1 MRTLLSD
8 DTLTAMFATE
18 ADSVEVPLDGPDRVL
33 ARVANAPAPWWRSRR
48 RQAQLAAAT
57 AAVVAAVLV
66 LPGLFGGAG
75 RSSELVSGAG
85 PTSSLLQGPA
95 ASRAAGA
102 AGSAATTADA
112 RAQAPGRVS
121 RSGPA
126 GAAPAEGA
134 TSAGTPGNDGTA
146 ARVVKTGSI
155 ALVVD
160 KGQVTPVLTTVQ
172 TVIASLQGYVA
183 SSSTQEF
190 GATPSGA
197 TPSGTVTFRI
207 PVANFERAVERL
219 RGLHATVRDAEASGR
234 DVTAEYADTA
244 AQVGSLKAARSRF
257 LTILGQAKTIGET
270 LTVQQRVDD
279 VQGQIDRLEGQRR
292 VLADQSDLATLAVTV
307 NEKDDPVT
315 RQPSQGGLGSA
326 WHDAV
331 RGFTSGAEALIAR
344 SGTALLVL
352 LVLGVAGLLARLAWR
367 VVRRRLV

>member
-1 MRTLLSD
+1 
-8 DTLTAMFATE
+8 
-18 ADSVEVPLDGPDRVL
+18 
-33 ARVANAPAPWWRSRR
+33 
-48 RQAQLAAAT
+48 
-57 AAVVAAVLV
+57 
-66 LPGLFGGAG
+66 
-75 RSSELVSGAG
+75 
-85 PTSSLLQGPA
+85 
-95 ASRAAGA
+95 
-102 AGSAATTADA
+102 
-112 RAQAPGRVS
+112 
-121 RSGPA
+121 
-126 GAAPAEGA
+126 
-134 TSAGTPGNDGTA
+134 
-146 ARVVKTGSI
+146 VVKTGSI

-190 GATPSGA
+190 GATPSG
-197 TPSGTVTFRI
+197 TVTFRI

-234 DVTAEYADTA
+234 DVTAEYTDTA

-307 NEKDDPVT
+307 DEKDDPVT

-331 RGFTSGAEALIAR
+331 RGFTSGAEGLIAR

>member
-8 DTLTAMFATE
+8 DTLTSLFAME
-18 ADSVEVPLDGPDRVL
+18 ADSVEVPSDGPDRVL
-33 ARVANAPAPWWRSRR
+33 ARVADAPAPWWQSRR
-48 RQAQLAAAT
+48 RRAQLAAVT
-57 AAVVAAVLV
+57 AVVVATVLV

-85 PTSSLLQGPA
+85 PASSILQGPA
-95 ASRAAGA
+95 ASRAAGPA
-102 AGSAATTADA
+102 DSAATTADA

-126 GAAPAEGA
+126 GAAPAEGP
-134 TSAGTPGNDGTA
+134 TSAGTPGNDGA
-146 ARVVKTGSI
+146 ATRVVKTGSI

-172 TVIASLQGYVA
+172 TVIASLHGYVA

-190 GATPSGA
+190 GA

-219 RGLHATVRDAEASGR
+219 RGLRATVRDAEASGR

-307 NEKDDPVT
+307 DEKDHPVT

>member
-1 MRTLLSD
+1 MSMLTSD
-8 DTLTAMFATE
+8 DTLTALFATE
-18 ADSVEVPLDGPDRVL
+18 ADSVEVPPDGPDRVL
-33 ARVANAPAPWWRSRR
+33 ARVANAPAPWWQSRR

-57 AAVVAAVLV
+57 AAVVAAALV

-85 PTSSLLQGPA
+85 PTSSILQGPA

-134 TSAGTPGNDGTA
+134 TSAGTPGNDGAA

-160 KGQVTPVLTTVQ
+160 KGQVTRVLTTVQ

-190 GATPSGA
+190 GATPSG
-197 TPSGTVTFRI
+197 TVTFRI

-219 RGLHATVRDAEASGR
+219 RGLRATVRDAEASGR

-367 VVRRRLV
+367 VVRLRLV

>member
-8 DTLTAMFATE
+8 DTLTSLFAME
-18 ADSVEVPLDGPDRVL
+18 ADSVQVPSDGPDRVL
-33 ARVANAPAPWWRSRR
+33 ARVADAPAPWWQSRR
-48 RQAQLAAAT
+48 RRAQLAAAT
-57 AAVVAAVLV
+57 AAVVAV

-85 PTSSLLQGPA
+85 PTSSLLRGPA

-102 AGSAATTADA
+102 AGSATTADA

-126 GAAPAEGA
+126 GAAPAGGA
-134 TSAGTPGNDGTA
+134 TSAGTPGNDGA
-146 ARVVKTGSI
+146 ATRVVKTGSI

-190 GATPSGA
+190 GATPSG
-197 TPSGTVTFRI
+197 TVTFRI

-234 DVTAEYADTA
+234 DVTAEYTDTA

-307 NEKDDPVT
+307 DEKDDPVT

-331 RGFTSGAEALIAR
+331 RGFTSGAEGLIAR

-367 VVRRRLV
+367 VVRLRLV